1 MIPLVKKAQKGS
13 QEAFIQL
20 IENNKQDMYK
30 IAISILNNDA
40 DAADAIQDTILSCY
54 ENLCSLRY
62 PKYFKTWMTRIL
74 INHCNRILREHQ
86 KFIPIDSYDVKSSR
100 LPSETC
106 SFQEPNF
113 FTQNEDFF
121 ELLNQMDEAYRL
133 ILLLYYLEEFNI
145 KEISQLLDMNEN
157 TVKSRLSRGRK
168 IFQKMYL
175 KKHPTYQYQTKEVM

>member
-86 KFIPIDSYDVKSSR
+86 KFIPIDTYDVKSSR

-145 KEISQLLDMNEN
+145 KEISQLLDLNEN

-168 IFQKMYL
+168 IFQK
-175 KKHPTYQYQTKEVM
+175 KCI